1 MNFSIKKHISNISF
15 TNLWIPLLFITSL
28 FYCLFLSFQ
37 ERKKYALLQKNMA
50 DISVIY
56 PKEVPTNSNDNI
68 DLAMAL
74 FSIDIDENIENPI
87 YNDELPYR
95 GLTLGNAFSK
105 NKQVL
110 IGKMAFES
118 WGILGSTLAH
128 EIEIHGK
135 QSFLEIEILNY
146 LYTLKRVPEK
156 LFVNFYHNTSKLNY
170 DNLGYGSYMAEK
182 EAYNHELDSKKR
194 FNLNNNEI
202 YAIRYTLENDL
213 I

>member
-1 MNFSIKKHISNISF
+1 MNFSIKKHINNISLMNIF
-15 TNLWIPLLFITSL
+15 IPLFFITSL
-28 FYCLFLSFQ
+28 FYCIFLSFQ
-37 ERKKYALLQKNMA
+37 ERRKYALLQKNMA

-56 PKEVPTNSNDNI
+56 PKDVPEISNENI

-74 FSIDIDENIENPI
+74 FSIDIDENIEYPI
-87 YNDELPYR
+87 FNNELPYR

-105 NKQVL
+105 NKEVL

-146 LYTLKRVPEK
+146 LYSLKAIPEK
-156 LFVNFYHNTSKLNY
+156 LIANFIPNSFKLNY
-170 DNLGYGSYMAEK
+170 GSLGYGSYMAEK
-182 EAYNHELDSKKR
+182 EAYNHELNSKKR
-194 FNLNNNEI
+194 FNLNKNEI
-202 YAIRYTLENDL
+202 YAIKYTLENDL